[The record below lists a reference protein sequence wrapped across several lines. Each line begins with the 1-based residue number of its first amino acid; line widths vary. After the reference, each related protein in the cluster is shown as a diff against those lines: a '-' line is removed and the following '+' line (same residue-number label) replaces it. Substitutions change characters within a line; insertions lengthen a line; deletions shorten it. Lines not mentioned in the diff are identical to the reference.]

1 MIKKDTIGVKPRKYH
16 AAGKLVNRGVLV
28 ILSKKLLGKSYILNK
43 SVNIIGRRDDCDI
56 EIPDPLISNRH
67 CRIIY
72 NDEGHFQIDD
82 LESTNSTYLNNK
94 LLKKPAVLAYG
105 DRIIVGNTIMRFFYE
120 EVFDIMK

>member
-1 MIKKDTIGVKPRKYH
+1 MIKKDTIGVKPRKFR
-16 AAGKLVNRGVLV
+16 AAGKLINRAVLV
-28 ILSKKLLGKSYILNK
+28 ILSKKLFGKTYILNR

-72 NDEGHFQIDD
+72 NEEGHFQIDD

-94 LLKKPAVLAYG
+94 LLKKPAVLGYG

-120 EVFDIMK
+120 EVFDIKK

>member
-1 MIKKDTIGVKPRKYH
+1 MTKKDTIKVKPTRKYH

-28 ILSKKLLGKSYILNK
+28 ILSKKLFGKSYILNR

-67 CRIIY
+67 CRILY
-72 NDEGHFQIDD
+72 ENGHFLIDD

-94 LLKKPAVLAYG
+94 LLKKPALLTYG
-105 DRIIVGNTIMRFFYE
+105 DRIIIGNTILRFFYE
-120 EVFDIMK
+120 EEFDIKK